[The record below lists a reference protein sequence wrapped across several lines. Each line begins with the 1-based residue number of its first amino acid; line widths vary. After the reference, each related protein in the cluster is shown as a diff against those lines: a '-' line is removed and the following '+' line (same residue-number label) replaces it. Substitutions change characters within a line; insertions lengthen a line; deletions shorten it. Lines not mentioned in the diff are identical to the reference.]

1 MCSSILYLSWHY
13 MELSGQ
19 LHVLATL
26 LLSRE
31 LSLSLRFEAGWAPEP
46 L

>member
-1 MCSSILYLSWHY
+1 

-26 LLSRE
+26 LLDRE
-31 LSLSLRFEAGWAPEP
+31 LSLSFGSEAGRVPEP
-46 L
+46 V